1 MKRLKPPLY
10 TLYIYALLAFAAS
23 GCEKITLAEP
33 SDPTD
38 PSEPINP
45 PEPSEPSDSSTSRH
59 ESLWAEN
66 DTARFYVWAGGVR
79 HVKLNDYPTPQKLIR
94 NPRYRMP
101 TRLESVKL
109 LKRYA
114 IPDGYWRGDQRIL
127 CYDSPS
133 HRGEPHDGSTEFGSG
148 LYYTFVPFGSVTRAG
163 FQTPY
168 CLLPIRSERKSGA
181 VDTQIEIGLNDHWAN
196 GEEVRF

>member
-10 TLYIYALLAFAAS
+10 TLYIYALFTFAAS
-23 GCEKITLAEP
+23 GCEKITLAGP
-33 SDPTD
+33 SD
-38 PSEPINP
+38 PSEPIKP

>member
-10 TLYIYALLAFAAS
+10 TLYIYALFTFAAS

-33 SDPTD
+33 SDP
-38 PSEPINP
+38 SEPIKP

-133 HRGEPHDGSTEFGSG
+133 HRGEPHDGSTDFGSG

-181 VDTQIEIGLNDHWAN
+181 VNTQIEIGLNDPWAN
-196 GEEVRF
+196 GEEVHF